1 MVITWNG
8 HVVYDIINDDKYEKK
23 YIHGNNF
30 NKRTHMDQ
38 IDLAQ
43 HFLFPEFL
51 TNKVLTIYKVFYCCW
66 LLRRVEFFMIP

>member
-8 HVVYDIINDDKYEKK
+8 HVVYNIINDDKYEK
-23 YIHGNNF
+23 YIQGKNV

-43 HFLFPEFL
+43 HLLFPEFL
-51 TNKVLTIYKVFYCCW
+51 TNKVLTIYKV
-66 LLRRVEFFMIP
+66 LLLLVIKKS